1 MDMQW
6 ADHLFRSLADRSRRD
21 VVRLVGEAPLMVGEI
36 AEVLALPQSTVS
48 RHLKMLRTTG
58 LLVDRR
64 QGNRI
69 YIGLVEPSL
78 NGDGELGDM
87 LNGWLRR
94 QPLSAPVE
102 ARLQK
107 VLQGRNGQEDA
118 FERLAHQ
125 WDELRC
131 QHFGG
136 LFHLESLASL
146 LPSEWRVLDIGTG
159 TGYLLPF
166 LCRHFRE
173 VIAVDPSPA
182 MLALARQRAER
193 EGLSNV
199 RFRSGRLE
207 DLPVREAS
215 IDAALAILAL
225 HHCGDW
231 TASMQELRRVLLPGG
246 RLLAVDICPHQLSDF
261 KREMGDPSA
270 GIDPD
275 ELAQEMHRAGFEIL
289 LKRKLPLPPGD
300 HPAAP
305 ARSAPDLFVIT
316 ASKPE

>member
-1 MDMQW
+1 MDLRR
-6 ADHLFRSLADRSRRD
+6 ADHLLRSLSDRSRRE
-21 VVRLVGEAPLMVGEI
+21 VVRLVAEAPLMVGEI
-36 AEVLALPQSTVS
+36 AEVLSLPQSTVS
-48 RHLKMLRTTG
+48 RHLKMLRRTG

-78 NGDGELGDM
+78 NGDGQLEDL
-87 LNGWLRR
+87 LNGWLRQ
-94 QPLSAPVE
+94 QPLSAPVQ

-118 FERLAHQ
+118 FDRLAHQ
-125 WDELRC
+125 WDELRF

-136 LFHLESLASL
+136 LFHLEALASL
-146 LPSEWRVLDIGTG
+146 LPPDWRVLDIGTG

-166 LCRHFRE
+166 LCRHFRQ

-182 MLALARQRAER
+182 MLALARQRAQR
-193 EGLSNV
+193 EELSNV
-199 RFRSGRLE
+199 RFHSGRLE
-207 DLPVREAS
+207 KLPVPEAS
-215 IDAALAILAL
+215 IDAALAILTF
-225 HHCGDW
+225 HHAADRA
-231 TASMQELRRVLLPGG
+231 TSMQQLKRVLVPGG
-246 RLLAVDICPHQLSDF
+246 RLLAVDIHPHQLTDF
-261 KREMGDPSA
+261 QREMGDPSP

-275 ELAQEMHRAGFEIL
+275 ELAQEMQRAGFEIL

-305 ARSAPDLFVIT
+305 ARAAPDLFVIT
-316 ASKPE
+316 AKRE